1 MYVFGLQ
8 IGSLKSWDKAEKPS
22 SNSSRFFMYLD
33 YIPADFLIFSRE
45 MFLAVAYHN
54 LNTQ

>member
-1 MYVFGLQ
+1 
-8 IGSLKSWDKAEKPS
+8 
-22 SNSSRFFMYLD
+22 MYLD